1 MLIQGTIAKK
11 VVAPAAFSAH
21 ARTLRKGSNDH
32 LAIDIDSESDRLI
45 KIEETD
51 EDKGVI
57 SEGLL
62 VISLILDFNATFIEL
77 LFCRSHIQVLEYIR
91 SRSTTRQDVCRPD

>member
-1 MLIQGTIAKK
+1 MQGPIAKK
-11 VVAPAAFSAH
+11 AVAQAAFAAH

-45 KIEETD
+45 KNEETD

-62 VISLILDFNATFIEL
+62 VFSQILVFNATFIEL
-77 LFCRSHIQVLEYIR
+77 LLCRSYIQALEYIG
-91 SRSTTRQDVCRPD
+91 SRSTTREDDCRPD